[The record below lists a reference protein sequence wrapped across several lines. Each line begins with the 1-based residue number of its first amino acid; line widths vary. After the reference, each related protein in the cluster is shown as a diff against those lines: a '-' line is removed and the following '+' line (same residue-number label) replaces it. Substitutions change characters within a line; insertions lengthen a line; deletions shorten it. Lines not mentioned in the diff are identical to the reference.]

1 MPAKL
6 VYLAE
11 EVGVARPVPVIE
23 SLRST
28 RIVKLAVICSP
39 TSRRTLA
46 VPGSVPETAPS
57 SMKISPDACR
67 RFRCPVSLTLTVWA
81 ARATIGLVGTC
92 AATLATF
99 ALTTARA
106 STVPR
111 RCKTAVQ
118 CPAVW
123 VSPDR
128 VIEACSSPVSAARSV
143 AVVRVGL
150 RHRAY
155 RCKRRTIAASLEY
168 GLSERAREAAANGSR
183 RRNRNV
189 QATSTNRWMRGPS
202 TPLRGALLG
211 LLLERPGHGG
221 ELVSR
226 LKGRL
231 GETWRINY
239 DDVYRL
245 LKRLEEE
252 GLASSRDEPKHD
264 NRRGTH
270 VVYHPTDRTR
280 AAVET
285 WMETLLPREPVR
297 LGLQA
302 KLAVADAR
310 DVPRLRAR
318 AAGVRAR
325 VPGAGAAGVSQTNGE
340 PRSWRGAVQ

>member
-1 MPAKL
+1 M
-6 VYLAE
+6 VQ
-11 EVGVARPVPVIE
+11 
-23 SLRST
+23 
-28 RIVKLAVICSP
+28 
-39 TSRRTLA
+39 
-46 VPGSVPETAPS
+46 
-57 SMKISPDACR
+57 
-67 RFRCPVSLTLTVWA
+67 
-81 ARATIGLVGTC
+81 AT
-92 AATLATF
+92 
-99 ALTTARA
+99 
-106 STVPR
+106 
-111 RCKTAVQ
+111 
-118 CPAVW
+118 
-123 VSPDR
+123 
-128 VIEACSSPVSAARSV
+128 
-143 AVVRVGL
+143 
-150 RHRAY
+150 
-155 RCKRRTIAASLEY
+155 
-168 GLSERAREAAANGSR
+168 
-183 RRNRNV
+183 NRNV

-310 DVPRLRAR
+310 DVPRLRLALR
-318 AAGVRAR
+318 EYERECLVLAQLVF
-325 VPGAGAAGVSQTNGE
+325 PTNGE
-340 PRSWRGAVQ
+340 PRSWRALFSECTRDAVHGMLRVEIEWAARTRRRIDEYAARNP